1 MARNPSM
8 FSLLSSTSN
17 KRDLLELTVRNS
29 VLAGPKIRD
38 VIPTGDSLILSIKS
52 DNEILIPHGSTRL
65 KLNDQ
70 VFVDYLP
77 TRQWTFS
84 NLYKHLIYRLKMYR
98 FFSQIFN

>member
-84 NLYKHLIYRLKMYR
+84 T
-98 FFSQIFN
+98 